1 MYKFYNVA
9 TITIRTLCFNTFPGS
24 KMEKGAAVS
33 FKLKGNSNLPIK
45 DIQSKGSGT
54 FTVSKCI
61 KRSGKVQTYKT
72 KFGENKELCE
82 CILHDGCTH
91 ILMTMWGKLLKQ
103 A

>member
-1 MYKFYNVA
+1 
-9 TITIRTLCFNTFPGS
+9 
-24 KMEKGAAVS
+24 MEKGEAVS

-45 DIQSKGSGT
+45 GIQSKGSGT

-61 KRSGKVQTYKT
+61 KMSGKVQRYKT
-72 KFGENKELCE
+72 KFAENKELCD